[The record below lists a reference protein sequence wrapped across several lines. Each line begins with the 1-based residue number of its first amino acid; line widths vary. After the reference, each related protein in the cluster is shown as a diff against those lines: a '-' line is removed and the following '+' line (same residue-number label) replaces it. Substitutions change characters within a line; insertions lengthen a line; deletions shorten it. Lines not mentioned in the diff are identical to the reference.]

1 MLEPNTNGFVWS
13 PFNSRAQSIPDQAKG
28 LAMYKLLLAWRYLKT
43 RYIALAS
50 IISVTLGVATLI
62 VVNAVMSG
70 FTTEMKDRLHGV
82 LSDVEI
88 KSPTVRGIMNS
99 DAYLAKVKE
108 MYGDRL
114 EAATSIVRCPALL
127 NFNFRGQ
134 MISQQVLLVGID
146 DETYSAV
153 SDYKNY
159 LLNEKNRDQPNFE
172 LKESGY
178 DSRLADAGWTHRR
191 NQVEAERRLQ
201 EQVNEFRY
209 GKDYKRIQ
217 QSEIPKVDE
226 QVGEEAFAPLPS
238 SVPELKTEDNALV
251 ILDGSKPDEKPPAID
266 TYSQARKP
274 IENDFDPMKNHHVG
288 IVLGI
293 ALAHQK
299 ARDAETNEVKDIF
312 LCRPGD
318 DVQITLPAADGPG
331 GNLRPA
337 SAVCTVV
344 DFYES
349 KMHQYDAS
357 FAFMPIRELQR
368 IRGMI
373 TPDGKAAVTGMQL
386 KFAQGQNLDKVRNEL
401 TAAFPPMVHGFQIQ
415 TWEDIQRPMLAAVE
429 LEITLLN
436 ILLFLII
443 AVAGFGI
450 LAIFFMIVVE
460 KTKDIGILKAL
471 GAPNRGVM
479 SIFLSYG
486 LSLGIVGSGVGT
498 VLGLLF
504 VININK
510 IARGIEWMT
519 GREVFDPTIYY
530 FSEIP
535 TILNPV
541 TIFLVALGATL
552 IAVMAS
558 VLPSFRASRL
568 HPVEALRYE

>member
-1 MLEPNTNGFVWS
+1 
-13 PFNSRAQSIPDQAKG
+13 
-28 LAMYKLLLAWRYLKT
+28 MYKLLLAWRYLKT

-62 VVNAVMSG
+62 VVNAVMAG
-70 FTTEMKDRLHGV
+70 FTSEMKDRLHGV

-88 KSPTVRGIMNS
+88 KSPTSRGILNS
-99 DAYLAKVKE
+99 DAYLAKVKD

-114 EAATSIVRCPALL
+114 EAATPIVRCPAIL
-127 NFNFRGQ
+127 NFQFRGQ
-134 MISQQVLLVGID
+134 MINQQVLLVGID
-146 DETYSAV
+146 DATYSAV
-153 SDYKNY
+153 SDYRKY
-159 LLNEKNRDQPNFE
+159 LLNEENRQQPDFE
-172 LKESGY
+172 LKDSGY
-178 DSRLADAGWTHRR
+178 DPRLQNAGWEHRR
-191 NQVEAERRLQ
+191 NQVAAERKLQ
-201 EQVNEFRY
+201 EQINEFRY
-209 GKDYKRIQ
+209 GK
-217 QSEIPKVDE
+217 KVE
-226 QVGEEAFAPLPS
+226 QVKQSVIPRVTEPVDDGVLVPLPDQA
-238 SVPELKTEDNALV
+238 PFLETEDKSLV
-251 ILDGSKPDEKPPAID
+251 ILDSSRPEQKPVAID
-266 TYSQARKP
+266 PYSEARAP
-274 IENDFDPMKNHHVG
+274 IENDFDPMKHHHVG
-288 IVLGI
+288 IVLGMAI
-293 ALAHQK
+293 AHQK
-299 ARDAETNEVKDIF
+299 ARDPQTGEVRDIF

-318 DVQITLPAADGPG
+318 DVQITMPATNGPG

-337 SAVCTVV
+337 SAICTVV

-357 FAFMPIRELQR
+357 FAFMPLGELQR

-373 TPDGKAAVTGMQL
+373 SDDGQASVTGMQL
-386 KFAQGQNLDKVRNEL
+386 KFAEGENLDQVRTEL
-401 TAAFPPMVHGFQIQ
+401 TTAFPPMIHGFQIQ

-460 KTKDIGILKAL
+460 KTRDIGILKAL
-471 GAPNRGVM
+471 GAPSRGVL

-498 VLGLLF
+498 LLGLLF
-504 VININK
+504 VININR
-510 IARGIEWMT
+510 IARVIEWMT
-519 GREVFDPTIYY
+519 GREVFDPTVYY

-535 TILNPV
+535 TILNPL
-541 TIFLVALGATL
+541 TIVMVALGATL

>member
-1 MLEPNTNGFVWS
+1 
-13 PFNSRAQSIPDQAKG
+13 
-28 LAMYKLLLAWRYLKT
+28 MYKLLLAWRYLKT

-62 VVNAVMSG
+62 VVNAVMAG
-70 FTTEMKDRLHGV
+70 FTSEMKDRLHGV

-88 KSPTVRGIMNS
+88 KSPTVRGIINS
-99 DAYLAKVKE
+99 DAYLAEIKQT
-108 MYGDRL
+108 YGDRL
-114 EAATSIVRCPALL
+114 DAATAIVRCPALL
-127 NFNFRGQ
+127 NFRFRGQ
-134 MISQQVLLVGID
+134 MINQQVLLVGVD
-146 DETYSAV
+146 AETYSAV
-153 SDYKNY
+153 CDYKKS
-159 LLNEKNRDQPNFE
+159 LLNEKNRVSPDFL

-178 DSRLADAGWTHRR
+178 DNRLENSGWEHRR
-191 NQVEAERRLQ
+191 QQVEAERKLQ
-201 EQVNEFRY
+201 AQINKFKYGDTVKRVEQS
-209 GKDYKRIQ
+209 K
-217 QSEIPKVDE
+217 IPLVTEPVDDE
-226 QVGEEAFAPLPS
+226 VLVPLPDAI
-238 SVPELKTEDNALV
+238 PELHTQNPL
-251 ILDGSKPDEKPPAID
+251 LTSKDSSLPIRKPVAID
-266 TYSQARKP
+266 PYSETRTS
-274 IENDFDPMKNHHVG
+274 IENDFDPNTEHHVG

-293 ALAHQK
+293 AIAHQK
-299 ARDAETNEVKDIF
+299 ARDPKTDEVKDIF

-331 GNLRPA
+331 GSLRPA
-337 SAVCTVV
+337 SAICTVV

-357 FAFMPIRELQR
+357 FAFMPIEELQR

-373 TPDGKAAVTGMQL
+373 TQEGQSAVTGIQM
-386 KFAQGQNLDKVRNEL
+386 KFAEGENLDQIRTEL
-401 TAAFPPMVHGFQIQ
+401 TKAFPPLIHGFQVQ
-415 TWEDIQRPMLAAVE
+415 TWQDIQRPMLAAVE

-471 GAPNRGVM
+471 GAPNGGVM

-486 LSLGIVGSGVGT
+486 LSLGLVGSGVGT
-498 VLGLLF
+498 LLGLMF

-510 IARGIEWMT
+510 IARAIEWMT

-535 TILNPV
+535 TILNPT
-541 TIFLVALGATL
+541 TIILVALGATL

>member
-1 MLEPNTNGFVWS
+1 
-13 PFNSRAQSIPDQAKG
+13 
-28 LAMYKLLLAWRYLKT
+28 MYKLLLAWRYLKT

-88 KSPTVRGIMNS
+88 KSPSIRGILNS
-99 DAYLAKVKE
+99 EAYLAEVQK
-108 MYGDRL
+108 MYGNRL
-114 EAATSIVRCPALL
+114 TAATPVVRCPALL
-127 NFNFRGQ
+127 NFRFRGQ

-146 DETYSAV
+146 DDTYSAV
-153 SDYKNY
+153 SDYKRY
-159 LLNEKNRDQPNFE
+159 LLNEQNREQPDFE

-178 DSRLADAGWTHRR
+178 DSRLEDAGWDHRR
-191 NQVEAERRLQ
+191 KQVEAERKLQ

-209 GKDYKRIQ
+209 GKEIEKVT
-217 QSEIPKVDE
+217 QSKIPQVDE
-226 QVGEEAFAPLPS
+226 QVGEETLVPLPN
-238 SVPELKTEDNALV
+238 SVPKLKTEDNSIV
-251 ILDGSKPDEKPPAID
+251 VFDSSQGDEKPVAVDP
-266 TYSQARKP
+266 YSESRAP
-274 IENDFDPMKNHHVG
+274 IENDFDPAKEHHVG

-293 ALAHQK
+293 AISHQK
-299 ARDAETNEVKDIF
+299 ARHPETGEVQDIF

-337 SAVCTVV
+337 SAICTVV

-357 FAFMPIRELQR
+357 FAFLPIKELQR

-373 TPDGKAAVTGMQL
+373 SQDGQASVTGIQM
-386 KFAQGQNLDKVRNEL
+386 KFAEGENLDQIKNEL
-401 TAAFPPMVHGFQIQ
+401 TAAFPPMIHGFQVQ
-415 TWEDIQRPMLAAVE
+415 TWQDVQRPMLAAVE

-460 KTKDIGILKAL
+460 KTRDIGILKAL
-471 GAPNRGVM
+471 GAPNGGVM

-504 VININK
+504 VVNINR
-510 IARGIEWMT
+510 IARGIEWIT

-535 TILNPV
+535 TILNPF

-558 VLPSFRASRL
+558 VLPSLRASRL

>member
-1 MLEPNTNGFVWS
+1 
-13 PFNSRAQSIPDQAKG
+13 
-28 LAMYKLLLAWRYLKT
+28 MYKLLLAWRYLKT

-88 KSPTVRGIMNS
+88 KSPTVRGIINA
-99 DAYLAKVKE
+99 DAYLAEVKN

-114 EAATSIVRCPALL
+114 TAATPVVRCPALL
-127 NFNFRGQ
+127 NFRYRGQ
-134 MISQQVLLVGID
+134 MINQQVLLVGID

-153 SDYKNY
+153 SDYKKY
-159 LLNEKNRDQPNFE
+159 LLNEQNRENPNFE

-178 DSRLADAGWTHRR
+178 DERLADAGWKHRR
-191 NQVEAERRLQ
+191 RVVEAEQKLQ

-209 GKDYKRIQ
+209 GPEIKPVAQSRI
-217 QSEIPKVDE
+217 PLVDE
-226 QVGEEAFAPLPS
+226 QIGEESLVPLPN
-238 SVPELKTEDNALV
+238 SVPKLKTEDKSV
-251 ILDGSKPDEKPPAID
+251 VVLDDSKPDTKPVAID
-266 TYSQARKP
+266 PYSESRAP
-274 IENDFDPMKNHHVG
+274 IENEFDPMKEHHVG
-288 IVLGI
+288 IVLGMAI
-293 ALAHQK
+293 AHQK
-299 ARDAETNEVKDIF
+299 ARNPDTGEVQDFF

-357 FAFMPIRELQR
+357 FAFMPIKELQR

-373 TPDGKAAVTGMQL
+373 SQDGVASVTGLQF
-386 KFAQGQNLDKVRNEL
+386 KFAENENLDKVREEL
-401 TAAFPPMVHGFQIQ
+401 TAAFPPMIHGFQVQ
-415 TWEDIQRPMLAAVE
+415 TWQDIQRPMLAAVE

-460 KTKDIGILKAL
+460 KTRDIGILKAL

-504 VININK
+504 VVNINK

-552 IAVMAS
+552 IAVLAS
-558 VLPSFRASRL
+558 VLPSFRAARL
-568 HPVEALRYE
+568 HPVQALRYE

>member
-1 MLEPNTNGFVWS
+1 
-13 PFNSRAQSIPDQAKG
+13 
-28 LAMYKLLLAWRYLKT
+28 MYKVLLAWRYLKT

-70 FTTEMKDRLHGV
+70 FTHEMKDRLHGV

-88 KSPTVRGIMNS
+88 KSPTVRGIVNA
-99 DAYLAKVKE
+99 DGYIAKIKDLC
-108 MYGDRL
+108 GDQL
-114 EAATSIVRCPALL
+114 EAATAIVRCPALL
-127 NFNFRGQ
+127 NFQFRGQ
-134 MISQQVLLVGID
+134 MINQQVMLVGID
-146 DETYSAV
+146 DQTYSSV
-153 SDYKNY
+153 SDFKKY
-159 LLNEKNRDQPNFE
+159 LLNADNREHPSFQLHEN
-172 LKESGY
+172 GY
-178 DSRLADAGWTHRR
+178 DQRLDIAGWPHRR
-191 NQVEAERRLQ
+191 QQVEAELKLQEEFNKLQFGIEEPQVRQSKIPSVQ
-201 EQVNEFRY
+201 EQV
-209 GKDYKRIQ
+209 G
-217 QSEIPKVDE
+217 DE
-226 QVGEEAFAPLPS
+226 VFAPIPGQLPDLQTEDRSLVIIESGETNNKPSAVDPYS
-238 SVPELKTEDNALV
+238 SVRAPT
-251 ILDGSKPDEKPPAID
+251 G
-266 TYSQARKP
+266 QG
-274 IENDFDPMKNHHVG
+274 FDPATEHHVG
-288 IVLGI
+288 IILGMAI
-293 ALAHQK
+293 GHQK
-299 ARDAETNEVKDIF
+299 ARDAITDEVSDIF

-331 GNLRPA
+331 GSIRPA

-357 FAFMPIRELQR
+357 FAFLPLSDLQR

-373 TPDGKAAVTGMQL
+373 DPDGRAAVTGIQL
-386 KFAQGQNLDKVRNEL
+386 KFRDGSNLDQLRSEL
-401 TAAFPPMVHGFQIQ
+401 ATAFPPMIHGFQIQ
-415 TWEDIQRPMLAAVE
+415 TWEDVQRPMLAAVE

-460 KTKDIGILKAL
+460 KTKDIGILKSL
-471 GAPNRGVM
+471 GAPNEGVL

-486 LSLGIVGSGVGT
+486 FSLGVVGSGVGT
-498 VLGLLF
+498 ALGLLF

-510 IARGIEWMT
+510 VARAIEWMT
-519 GREVFDPTIYY
+519 GREVFDPTVYY
-530 FSEIP
+530 FTEIP
-535 TILNPV
+535 TIINPFTV
-541 TIFLVALGATL
+541 LIVAVGATL

>member
-1 MLEPNTNGFVWS
+1 
-13 PFNSRAQSIPDQAKG
+13 
-28 LAMYKLLLAWRYLKT
+28 MYKLLLAWRYLKT

-88 KSPTVRGIMNS
+88 KSPTVRGIINA
-99 DAYLAKVKE
+99 DAYLAEVRK
-108 MYGDRL
+108 MFGDRL
-114 EAATSIVRCPALL
+114 VAGTPVVRCPALL

-146 DETYSAV
+146 NETYSAV
-153 SDYKNY
+153 SDYKRY
-159 LLNEKNRDQPNFE
+159 LLNEQNRQNPDFQ
-172 LKESGY
+172 LKEDGY
-178 DSRLADAGWTHRR
+178 DPRLDDAGWKHRR
-191 NQVEAERRLQ
+191 AQVEAERRLQ
-201 EQVNEFRY
+201 QQINEFRH
-209 GKDYKRIQ
+209 GKNITKVEQARIPRVNEQ
-217 QSEIPKVDE
+217 INDE
-226 QVGEEAFAPLPS
+226 SLVPLPDS
-238 SVPELKTEDNALV
+238 IPELNSEDQAIV
-251 ILDGSKPDEKPPAID
+251 EFDGGQSPVRPTAID
-266 TYSQARKP
+266 PYSESRAP
-274 IENDFDPMKNHHVG
+274 IENDFDPMKDQQVG

-293 ALAHQK
+293 AIANQK
-299 ARDAETNEVKDIF
+299 ARDPETGEVQDIF

-331 GNLRPA
+331 GSLRPA
-337 SAVCTVV
+337 SAICTIV

-349 KMHQYDAS
+349 RMHQYDAT
-357 FAFMPIRELQR
+357 FAFLPIDELQR

-373 TPDGKAAVTGMQL
+373 DMDGTRSVTGLQL
-386 KFAQGQNLDKVRNEL
+386 KFQDGENLDAIREEL
-401 TAAFPPMVHGFQIQ
+401 VAAFPPMIHGFQVQ
-415 TWEDIQRPMLAAVE
+415 TWQDIQRPMLAAVE

-460 KTKDIGILKAL
+460 KTRDIGILKAL
-471 GAPNRGVM
+471 GAPSRGVM

-504 VININK
+504 VININR
-510 IARGIEWMT
+510 IARWIEWIT

-541 TIFLVALGATL
+541 TIVLVACGATL

>member
-1 MLEPNTNGFVWS
+1 
-13 PFNSRAQSIPDQAKG
+13 
-28 LAMYKLLLAWRYLKT
+28 MYKLLLAWRYLKT

-70 FTTEMKDRLHGV
+70 FTHEMKDRLHGV

-88 KSPTVRGIMNS
+88 KSPTVRGIMNA
-99 DAYLAKVKE
+99 DAYLAEVRK

-114 EAATSIVRCPALL
+114 EAATAIVRCPALL
-127 NFNFRGQ
+127 NFRFRGQ
-134 MISQQVLLVGID
+134 MINQQVLLVGID
-146 DETYSAV
+146 DDTYSAV
-153 SDYKNY
+153 SDYKKY
-159 LLNEKNRDQPNFE
+159 LLNEQNREQPNFE
-172 LKESGY
+172 LRETGY
-178 DSRLADAGWTHRR
+178 DPRLDDAGWVHRR
-191 NQVEAERRLQ
+191 QQVEAERQLQ
-201 EQVNEFRY
+201 KQVNEFRY
-209 GKDYKRIQ
+209 GKQIPEIA
-217 QSEIPKVDE
+217 QSRVPGVDE
-226 QVGEEAFAPLPS
+226 AIGDESLVPLPDA
-238 SVPELKTEDNALV
+238 VPELKTEDATLAN
-251 ILDGSKPDEKPPAID
+251 LDSLDSGDKPVAID
-266 TYSQARKP
+266 PYSQSRAP
-274 IENDFDPMKNHHVG
+274 IENDFDPMQDHHVG

-299 ARDAETNEVKDIF
+299 ARDPQTGAVQDIF

-337 SAVCTVV
+337 SAICTIV

-373 TPDGKAAVTGMQL
+373 SLDGRSAVTGLQM
-386 KFAQGQNLDKVRNEL
+386 KFADGENLDQVKDEL
-401 TAAFPPMVHGFQIQ
+401 TAAFPPMIHGFQVQ

-471 GAPNRGVM
+471 GAPNGGIM

-486 LSLGIVGSGVGT
+486 LSLGLVGSGVGT
-498 VLGLLF
+498 VLGLIF
-504 VININK
+504 VWNINK
-510 IARGIEWMT
+510 IARGIEWIT

-541 TIFLVALGATL
+541 TILLVALGATM
-552 IAVMAS
+552 IAVLAS
-558 VLPSFRASRL
+558 VLPSFRAARL

>member
-1 MLEPNTNGFVWS
+1 
-13 PFNSRAQSIPDQAKG
+13 
-28 LAMYKLLLAWRYLKT
+28 MYKLLLAWRYLKT

-70 FTTEMKDRLHGV
+70 FTDEMKARLHGV

-88 KSPTVRGIMNS
+88 KSPTVRGIINS
-99 DAYLAKVKE
+99 DAYLAKINE

-114 EAATSIVRCPALL
+114 EAATAIVRCPALL
-127 NFNFRGQ
+127 NFQFRGQ
-134 MISQQVLLVGID
+134 MISQQVLLIGID
-146 DETYSAV
+146 DDTYSAV
-153 SDYKNY
+153 SDYKKY
-159 LLNEKNRDQPNFE
+159 LLNEQNRDQPGFE

-178 DSRLADAGWTHRR
+178 DERLGTAGWEHRR
-191 NQVEAERRLQ
+191 TQVAEERKLQ
-201 EQVNEFRY
+201 AQVNEFRY
-209 GKDYKRIQ
+209 GKKISKVK
-217 QSEIPKVDE
+217 QSVIPKVNEPIGDD
-226 QVGEEAFAPLPS
+226 VLVPLPG
-238 SVPELKTEDNALV
+238 SVPELE
-251 ILDGSKPDEKPPAID
+251 SQDEKLVTLDSIEDRQAPAAVD
-266 TYSQARKP
+266 P
-274 IENDFDPMKNHHVG
+274 ISETRAPTENDFDPNQDHHVG
-288 IVLGI
+288 IVLGYAI
-293 ALAHQK
+293 AHQK
-299 ARDAETNEVKDIF
+299 ARDPKTDEVKDIF

-318 DVQITLPAADGPG
+318 DIQITLPAADGPG

-337 SAVCTVV
+337 SAVCTIV
-344 DFYES
+344 DLYES

-357 FAFMPIRELQR
+357 FAFMPIKELQR
-368 IRGMI
+368 IRGMVSL
-373 TPDGKAAVTGMQL
+373 DGKQSAVTGMQL
-386 KFAQGQNLDKVRNEL
+386 KFAEGENLDQIRNEL
-401 TAAFPPMVHGFQIQ
+401 TKAFPPMIHGFQIQ

-498 VLGLLF
+498 ILGLLF
-504 VININK
+504 VVNINK
-510 IARGIEWMT
+510 IARGIEWIS

-541 TIFLVALGATL
+541 TIVFVALGATL
-552 IAVMAS
+552 IAVLAS
-558 VLPSFRASRL
+558 VLPSFRAARL